1 MGNNHKSA
9 APDSLPSA
17 GWVETIAC
25 RQAAMD
31 RYCQLFAR
39 GLFPFMLEER
49 NGTFRV
55 GLSSD
60 GAGELRS
67 A

>member
-1 MGNNHKSA
+1 MGNNHTNA
-9 APDSLPSA
+9 APNSLPSA

-55 GLSSD
+55 GLSADS
-60 GAGELRS
+60 AGGPRS